1 MKTTHFTF
9 CGLTVVLLLGLTT
22 LVSAQNAEAQRKA
35 RENQRAMMRSPAM
48 KRVRENSIKLDYLFN
63 WDNRIGSATFGL
75 LYVDGN
81 AEALGISE
89 EQRQKIVDAHTKKT
103 LNSEDPELKPILN
116 EMRRMRTEMPGGPFA
131 ENASEE
137 TQKKFFDLQME
148 MNNVIQKRR
157 DKLINETLSPEQ
169 FRKIQE
175 YLISTMANNPFVSPD
190 MFEALDLS
198 DEQKRQLADIKREL
212 KPEYEKQVDK
222 LVEGQL
228 FFQEKFQ
235 EEIGDKL
242 DNVTDPEERKRIS
255 TEASKKVVEKYP
267 EYAKG
272 MGEFTEAGNVLAN
285 NLKFKMFDV
294 LTDEQIERM
303 KNLIDNPPEHV
314 KKIFENFR
322 KMAMKD
328 NAPVTANASGEW
340 RPGPD
345 SWKPGDAIPEE
356 YLKER
361 EKRRAFPKKDD

>member
-1 MKTTHFTF
+1 MRTIYYIL
-9 CGLTVVLLLGLTT
+9 CGLTVILLAGLTALT
-22 LVSAQNAEAQRKA
+22 SAQDAEALRKA

-48 KRVRENSIKLDYLFN
+48 KRVMENSMRQGMLSN
-63 WDNRIGSATFGL
+63 WENRTGPASFGL
-75 LYVDGN
+75 LHADGN

-89 EQRQKIVDAHTKKT
+89 EQRQKIMDSMTKVT
-103 LNSEDPELKPILN
+103 INDDDPDLKPILN
-116 EMRRMRTEMPGGPFA
+116 EMRRMGTEMPGGPFA

-137 TQKKFFDLQME
+137 TQMKFFDLQME

-175 YLISTMANNPFVSPD
+175 YQISTMANNPFVSPD

-212 KPEYEKQVDK
+212 KPEYEKQADK

-228 FFQEKFQ
+228 FFHEKFQ

-242 DNVTDPEERKRIS
+242 DNVTDPEERNRIS
-255 TEASKKVVEKYP
+255 TEASKKVMEKYP

-322 KMAMKD
+322 KMAMKG
-328 NAPVTANASGEW
+328 NAPAAANASGEW

-345 SWKPGDAIPEE
+345 SWKPGDAIPAE

-361 EKRRAFPKKDD
+361 EKRKTFPTKQE